1 MEFQDDFTLIESL
14 KKGEEKAYVFLLEK
28 YYRRLHAYALSL
40 IGDHVIAEDI
50 VQNVFL
56 KTWRFREKLNSK
68 YSIKSFLFKST
79 YNEFLNTYR
88 KDKSTMLLQYKYIEA
103 LYKVAEN
110 NDESTMEIM
119 IETVN
124 REIQN
129 LPSKCQKVFTLSK
142 KEGLTNTEISEFL
155 NVPLKTV
162 EYQITKS
169 FALLRQKLKDKFG
182 AILFFILTKEK

>member
-40 IGDHVIAEDI
+40 IGDHVMAQDI
-50 VQNVFL
+50 VQNVFI
-56 KTWRFREKLNSK
+56 KTWRFRKKLNSK
-68 YSIKSFLFKST
+68 YTIKSFLFRST

-88 KDKSTMLLQYKYIEA
+88 KNKSTMLLQYKYIES
-103 LYKVAEN
+103 LYEVVEN

-124 REIQN
+124 KEIQN

-155 NVPLKTV
+155 NVPVKTV
-162 EYQITKS
+162 ESQITKS
-169 FALLRQKLKDKFG
+169 FALLREKLKDKFG